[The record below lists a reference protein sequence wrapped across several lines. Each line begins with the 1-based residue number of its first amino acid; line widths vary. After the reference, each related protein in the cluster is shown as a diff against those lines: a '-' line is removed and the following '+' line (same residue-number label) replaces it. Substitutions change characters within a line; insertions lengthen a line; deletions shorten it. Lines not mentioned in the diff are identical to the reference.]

1 MRGILPVSAFGAG
14 HKSTRSFFSSLAANT
29 SHFAGRASAFLLAL
43 FVVVIW
49 AISGPFFN
57 YSDTWQLVINTGT
70 TIVTF
75 LMVFLIQHT
84 QNRDTRA
91 LQLNLDELHCDAGRT
106 NSMASIE
113 EASKMN
119 SMKRKTRS
127 GRRRATDQEQ
137 RNWEADPAR
146 DKYVAFSRAEPAK
159 GSDLVALGRDDEPSD
174 HFPAMKSRT
183 HRIIALSLP
192 GSN

>member
-1 MRGILPVSAFGAG
+1 MHEHAWDFARIRIWRGAQKHPI
-14 HKSTRSFFSSLAANT
+14 FFSNLAANT

-91 LQLNLDELHCDAGRT
+91 LQLKLDELIIATQGAR

-113 EASKMN
+113 EASEDELDEEKD
-119 SMKRKTRS
+119 KVKVRK
-127 GRRRATDQEQ
+127 RATDQEQ

-146 DKYVAFSRAEPAK
+146 DKWLRSKLRRTGEGVLDLERWEGTMNLAMIFEP
-159 GSDLVALGRDDEPSD
+159 
-174 HFPAMKSRT
+174 
-183 HRIIALSLP
+183 
-192 GSN
+192 